1 MIVPMKRLTLVTLQ
15 KDQEETVKALEQLGV
30 VHVTHVRAPSGD
42 AMDEARGRLGQAER
56 VLLALTAAADLKA
69 AAAGGPK
76 GDKRLSGEGSL
87 ERPEAGGRV
96 EDPDAVIT
104 QVGALLAQQKDQ
116 QEEREI
122 LRNRLKRIAP
132 FGDFDPAQIHLLAQ
146 KGISVILAQVA
157 VDARPVAPEGVGMV
171 TAAKDGE
178 GQYLILSGP
187 GDLKLEDID
196 LGVGATEVKPPDAS
210 PSSIR
215 ARLAELEG
223 EMAAAAAVIE
233 SLAANANA
241 VAGRKKEL
249 EEALAFVAVREGMG
263 EAASISYLEG
273 YVPADEEG
281 RLRQAAGDHGWGL
294 LLEKPRPG
302 ERVPTLLRYSRWV
315 KPVQTVLNFLGIYPG
330 YEEPDIGWTFLI
342 FFSLFFAML
351 IGDAAYGVLL
361 AVATIVIRLRLKNRV
376 PGYITAMLAIVSV
389 TTFIWGVLTG
399 TWLGLP
405 HIPAFLDALSVPWLA
420 ERDNLIWL
428 CFLIGATH
436 LSIAHVWNALVAAPK
451 TKILAEIGWLG
462 VVWTMFFLA
471 GNLVI
476 QKPLPAFVLYMFGAS
491 VLLIVLFMATPRE
504 LKTEWINHAL
514 LPLTLI
520 TNFVDVVSY
529 VRLFAVG
536 FASVAVIQSFNSMA
550 NSIGWDSPITAVF
563 AVLIL
568 VFAHSLNLVL
578 GALGVLVHAVRLNT
592 LEFSTHKGVQWQ
604 GFTYKPFGG
613 R

>member
-1 MIVPMKRLTLVTLQ
+1 MIVPMKRLTLLTRQ
-15 KDQEETVKALEQLGV
+15 KDQEETVEALEQLGV
-30 VHVTHVRAPSGD
+30 VHVTHVKAPAGE
-42 AMDEARGRLGQAER
+42 AMDEARSRVSQADR
-56 VLLALTAAADLKA
+56 VLAALAGATAAEAEVGGRRKREGGSPERLKA
-69 AAAGGPK
+69 AEHVLG
-76 GDKRLSGEGSL
+76 
-87 ERPEAGGRV
+87 
-96 EDPDAVIT
+96 DPDAVIA
-104 QVGALLAQQKDQ
+104 QVDGLLARQKDQ
-116 QEEREI
+116 QEEREA
-122 LRNRLKRIAP
+122 LGARLKRIAP
-132 FGDFDPAQIHLLAQ
+132 FGDFDPAQIRLLAQ
-146 KGISVILAQVA
+146 KGVSVILAQAA
-157 VDARPVAPEGVGMV
+157 VDARPTAPDGIGISVAG
-171 TAAKDGE
+171 TDKE
-178 GQYLILSGP
+178 GQYLILSGR
-187 GDLKLEDID
+187 GELKLDELD
-196 LGVGATEVKPPDAS
+196 LGVTVTEVKPPEIS
-210 PSSIR
+210 PSAMR
-215 ARLAELEG
+215 ARLAELDG
-223 EMAAAAAVIE
+223 EMAATAASIR
-233 SLAANANA
+233 SLAVSASA
-241 VAGRKKEL
+241 VAGRKTEL
-249 EEALAFVAVREGMG
+249 QEALDFVAVREGMG
-263 EAASISYLEG
+263 EAASISYLQG
-273 YVPADEEG
+273 YVPAAEEE
-281 RLRQAAGDHGWGL
+281 RLRQAAGEHGWGL

-302 ERVPTLLRYSRWV
+302 EQVPTLLRYSRWV

-361 AVATIVIRLRLKNRV
+361 AVATVAIRLTLKDRV
-376 PGYITAMLAIVSV
+376 PGYITAMLAIVGV
-389 TTFIWGVLTG
+389 TTFVWGVLTG

-405 HIPAFLDALSVPWLA
+405 NIPAFLEALTVPWLA

-436 LSIAHVWNALVAAPK
+436 LSIAHIWNALVASPR
-451 TKILAEIGWLG
+451 TKILAELGWLG

-476 QKPLPAFVLYMFGAS
+476 KKPLPGFVLPMFGAS
-491 VLLIVLFMATPRE
+491 VVLIILFMATPRE

-550 NSIGWDSPITAVF
+550 NSIGWDSPVSAFF